1 MKPDGNAGLTLVEL
15 LLSMAIMG
23 FIAAAAHALVSPA
36 LGAREHADQ
45 RASLHHEGVAVT
57 ARVTEAVRLATQ
69 VHLPSASEQAGGV
82 LALSGF
88 YADEDPLAVFEF
100 RVSGGTTFTESHPA
114 GGRSTDLSHH
124 VTFFRVE
131 RPVPEEILIVMEFT
145 GADGETVRFEERVC
159 ARNVYQKTGKRVQ

>member
-1 MKPDGNAGLTLVEL
+1 MKPHGNAGLTLLEL
-15 LLSMAIMG
+15 LLSIAILG
-23 FIAAAAHALVSPA
+23 LVATAAHALVSPA
-36 LGAREHADQ
+36 LGAREIADR
-45 RASLHHEGVAVT
+45 RAGLHNEGVTVMD
-57 ARVTEAVRLATQ
+57 RVTQAVRRSTR
-69 VHLPSASEQAGGV
+69 VHLPNAAEKAGGV
-82 LALSGF
+82 LAVSGF
-88 YADEDPLAVFEF
+88 YADVDPTDLFEF